1 MSGFPKLIP
10 AFTAHIAIDPPVTV
24 GAVSKGG
31 PLAVVPFISDHSFIR
46 SEPDYPIKVDAV
58 FAHGSDFIR
67 QDPSG
72 KLVRLD
78 VNSILNDKSGAV
90 IAFKYSGIVTLTE
103 ATGKALGGGKDAK
116 TTEFGDGV
124 DAVFAHGSDFIR
136 QDPSGKLV
144 RLDVNSILND
154 KSGAVIAFKYSGIV
168 TLTEATGK
176 ALGGGKD
183 AKTTEFGDGGEF
195 DL

>member
-124 DAVFAHGSDFIR
+124 THVLFETGSEALKGLEEKIYVASGRFILDA
-136 QDPSGKLV
+136 GKP
-144 RLDVNSILND
+144 I
-154 KSGAVIAFKYSGIV
+154 IV
-168 TLTEATGK
+168 EYKISEVSA
-176 ALGGGKD
+176 
-183 AKTTEFGDGGEF
+183 
-195 DL
+195 